1 MKIYL
6 LPGLDGT
13 GELFYPLLS
22 ALSEETQSVIVRY
35 QDEVLFEEYL
45 ETVTALIPDK
55 DVILVA
61 ESFSG
66 PIALALI
73 ARNPSRFKFVI
84 LSATFAIS
92 PFHEILGITKYLP
105 SFVFGPYRKNKAM
118 INTFC
123 LNGCSNDDLATK
135 TLSVV
140 RSLPAST
147 TKSRLELLAGI
158 DMRPVLS
165 QITIPILYLRALH
178 DRLVS
183 PRLSQQ
189 LIDGLPNVV
198 VQPIDGPHMLLQAN
212 PIESVKAITQHLPP

>member
-13 GELFYPLLS
+13 GELFYPLQS
-22 ALSEETQSVIVRY
+22 ALSKEIQSVAVRY
-35 QDEVLFEEYL
+35 KDEVLFDEYL

-73 ARNPSRFKFVI
+73 ARNPSRFKFVV
-84 LSATFAIS
+84 LSATFATS
-92 PFHEILGITKYLP
+92 PFRGILRITKYLP
-105 SFVFGPYRKNKAM
+105 SFVFGSYRKNKK
-118 INTFC
+118 IFSTFC
-123 LNGCSNDDLATK
+123 LNGCPNDELLTK
-135 TLSVV
+135 ILSVV

-165 QITIPILYLRALH
+165 RITIPILYLRASR
-178 DRLVS
+178 DRLVR
-183 PRLSQQ
+183 PGLSQQ

-198 VQPIDGPHMLLQAN
+198 VQSIDGPHMLLQAN
-212 PIESVKAITQHLPP
+212 PVESAKAIMKYL

>member
-13 GELFYPLLS
+13 GELFYPLQS
-22 ALSEETQSVIVRY
+22 ALSKEIQSVVVRY
-35 QDEVLFEEYL
+35 KDEVFFDDYL

-92 PFHEILGITKYLP
+92 PFHKILRITKYLP

-123 LNGCSNDDLATK
+123 LNGCSNDELATK
-135 TLSVV
+135 VLSVV

-165 QITIPILYLRALH
+165 RITIPILYLRASH
-178 DRLVS
+178 DRLVR
-183 PRLSQQ
+183 PGLS
-189 LIDGLPNVV
+189 
-198 VQPIDGPHMLLQAN
+198 
-212 PIESVKAITQHLPP
+212 

>member
-13 GELFYPLLS
+13 GELFYPLQS
-22 ALSEETQSVIVRY
+22 ALSKEIQSVAVRY
-35 QDEVLFEEYL
+35 KDEVLFDEYL

-73 ARNPSRFKFVI
+73 ARNPSRFKFVV
-84 LSATFAIS
+84 LSATFATS
-92 PFHEILGITKYLP
+92 PFRGILGITKYLP
-105 SFVFGPYRKNKAM
+105 SFVFGSYRKNKK
-118 INTFC
+118 IFSTFC
-123 LNGCSNDDLATK
+123 LNGCSNDVLATK
-135 TLSVV
+135 VLSVV

-165 QITIPILYLRALH
+165 RITIPILYLRASH
-178 DRLVS
+178 DRLVR
-183 PRLSQQ
+183 PGLSQQ

-198 VQPIDGPHMLLQAN
+198 VQSIDGPHMLLQAN
-212 PIESVKAITQHLPP
+212 PIESAKAIMKYL